1 MGTTRGRFSLL
12 SSSTGETFSA
22 SLLIRGRGSPLLS
35 CLSSLFAVAV
45 VGLLICGSTPGLAQ
59 TGNVVVYP
67 REIQDVLVNPG
78 MGIETYD
85 RFNGDPLYTGAEGD
99 FDGPTT
105 VLKPARSEPDF
116 PDSSIAYCRWVW
128 KTIEP
133 EKGKIRW
140 QIIDEAIDEAREDH
154 QTLAIRLMPYDDERQ
169 LPKWYIESGAR
180 RANKPTDP
188 DGSVWQP
195 DFSDP
200 LYYRYWGNL
209 VRAFGKRYDGNP
221 YLESV
226 DISTVGYWGEGWS
239 DYMPPIAVQKKLI
252 DLYFRAFKRT
262 PLVQNFGQPDG
273 RALAYGVLKGAGW
286 RADCWGD
293 MGGLLGSGSALM
305 LDFYPEQVVRLGI
318 QGNWRRSPV
327 ALESCYVPGV
337 WFQHKFD
344 ISYILQQALRWH
356 ASYVN
361 IKSSPIPGPW
371 KEQFE
376 RFEKRIGYRFLL
388 RRLEY
393 PREAK
398 AGSMMPVEMWW
409 QNDGVAPVYRDYILA
424 IGLRSGNASAVIK
437 TSADVRKWL
446 PGDAVYNDTVY
457 VPKHLTPGD
466 YRVRIALLDPRT
478 ERPAIRLAIA
488 GRQPDGW
495 YDVGTIMVKS
505 HPWPERY

>member
-1 MGTTRGRFSLL
+1 METHDAHCCTRCRLLVHQIGSSLV
-12 SSSTGETFSA
+12 
-22 SLLIRGRGSPLLS
+22 S
-35 CLSSLFAVAV
+35 CLSPPLAAAVI
-45 VGLLICGSTPGLAQ
+45 GLLICRSTPGLAQ
-59 TGNVVVYP
+59 TADVVVYP
-67 REIQDVLVNPG
+67 REIHDVLVNPG

-85 RFNGDPLYTGAEGD
+85 RFNGDPLYTGDEGD
-99 FDGPTT
+99 FDGPTA
-105 VLKPARSEPDF
+105 VLKPASTRPDF

-140 QIIDEAIDEAREDH
+140 GIIDRAFEEARGHH
-154 QTLAIRLMPYDDERQ
+154 QTLAIRLMPYDDKRP
-169 LPKWYIESGAR
+169 LPEWYIKSGAR
-180 RANKPTDP
+180 RANKPADP
-188 DGSVWQP
+188 DGSIWQP

-200 LYYRYWGNL
+200 LYYRYWGDF
-209 VRAFGKRYDGNP
+209 VRAFGGRYDGNP
-221 YLESV
+221 NLESV

-239 DYMPPIAVQKKLI
+239 DYMPPIAAQKRLI
-252 DLYFRAFKRT
+252 DLYFQAFKRT
-262 PLVQNFGQPDG
+262 PLIQNFGQPDG

-293 MGGLLGSGSALM
+293 MGGVLGSGGALM

-318 QGNWRRSPV
+318 QDAWRRSPV

-376 RFEKRIGYRFLL
+376 RFEKRVGYRFLL

-393 PREAK
+393 PREVR
-398 AGSMMPVEMWW
+398 AGSMMPVKMWW

-424 IGLRSGNASAVIK
+424 IGLRSANVGAVIK
-437 TSADVRKWL
+437 TSANIRNWF
-446 PGDAVYNDTVY
+446 PGDAVYDNTVY
-457 VPKHLTPGD
+457 VPENLRPGE
-466 YRVRIALLDPRT
+466 YRFRIALLDPRT
-478 ERPAIRLAIA
+478 ERPPIRLAIE

-495 YDVGTIMVKS
+495 YDLGAISVATAGRAERRS
-505 HPWPERY
+505 NAPE